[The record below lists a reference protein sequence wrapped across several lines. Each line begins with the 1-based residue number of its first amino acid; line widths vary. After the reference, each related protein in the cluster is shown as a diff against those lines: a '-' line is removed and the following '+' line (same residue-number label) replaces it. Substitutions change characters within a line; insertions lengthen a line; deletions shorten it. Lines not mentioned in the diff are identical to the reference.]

1 LSGGERQRLAVARAL
16 LSNAPFILLDEPTAG
31 LDSLNEIRLM
41 KTLFDLFQERGVLWI
56 THRLIGMEQ
65 VDEVLVLQAG
75 RVIERGNHYRLLAT
89 GGLYAGLWRA
99 QQRVLWNAG
108 PHLLV

>member
-1 LSGGERQRLAVARAL
+1 
-16 LSNAPFILLDEPTAG
+16 
-31 LDSLNEIRLM
+31 
-41 KTLFDLFQERGVLWI
+41 
-56 THRLIGMEQ
+56 MEQ

-75 RVIERGNHYRLLAT
+75 RVIERGNHHRLLAT
-89 GGLYAGLWRA
+89 GGVYAGLWQA

>member
-1 LSGGERQRLAVARAL
+1 
-16 LSNAPFILLDEPTAG
+16 
-31 LDSLNEIRLM
+31 
-41 KTLFDLFQERGVLWI
+41 
-56 THRLIGMEQ
+56 
-65 VDEVLVLQAG
+65 VLQAG

-89 GGLYAGLWRA
+89 GGVYAGLWQA